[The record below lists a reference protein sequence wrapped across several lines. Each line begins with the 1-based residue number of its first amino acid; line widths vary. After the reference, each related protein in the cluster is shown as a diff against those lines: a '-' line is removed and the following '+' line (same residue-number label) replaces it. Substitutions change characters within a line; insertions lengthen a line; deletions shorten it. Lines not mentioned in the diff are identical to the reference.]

1 MSLVFIECELL
12 SSVVSM
18 LANGSSGEGDDDDDG
33 GTRIKVLDVSM
44 RCTVKVHPFD
54 STTQHIPS

>member
-1 MSLVFIECELL
+1 MSLVLIGCELL
-12 SSVVSM
+12 SSVVFM
-18 LANGSSGEGDDDDDG
+18 LTNGSSGEGDDDDDG

-44 RCTVKVHPFD
+44 RCTVKVQPFD